1 MLTVTNA
8 ASFDWEGQSLHD
20 CAKGNA
26 MDTYFTLKLLK
37 VYKEKIKDIGME
49 KITKEIIS
57 PLLPVFSEMEFLGL
71 DVSDKNLK
79 GVGGKLQKN
88 NISLHDG
95 LYKHKQV
102 RKTDNVTSNEDQI
115 RILFTRLGGFELYPP
130 VYTDKNKPSVSK
142 ECLDTMLQQIE
153 EELNSRKKK

>member
-1 MLTVTNA
+1 MVVFFLIFLPVFSA
-8 ASFDWEGQSLHD
+8 RFFG
-20 CAKGNA
+20 
-26 MDTYFTLKLLK
+26 LK
-37 VYKEKIKDIGME
+37 VPN
-49 KITKEIIS
+49 
-57 PLLPVFSEMEFLGL
+57 PLRNTGSFSEMEFLGL

-102 RKTDNVTSNEDQI
+102 NKTDNVTSNEDQI
-115 RILFTRLGGFELYPP
+115 SILFTRLGGFELYPP

-142 ECLDTMLQQIE
+142 ECLDILLLQIE